1 MILFVLHVE
10 FYDWCFIK
18 KGSNTTFKGC
28 VFDIASP
35 CLLLVA
41 REYWRI
47 GPFFVKA

>member
-1 MILFVLHVE
+1 L
-10 FYDWCFIK
+10 
-18 KGSNTTFKGC
+18 TTLVTLGENQVSHC
-28 VFDIASP
+28 IIDNDSVCASP